1 MYTYIGGR
9 ESIVGMVQFV
19 MIIIFIVVLMATNQ
33 LWLLGDLGFPALDV
47 TLARF
52 HI

>member
-33 LWLLGDLGFPALDV
+33 LWLLGDLGFPLDV

-52 HI
+52 PI

>member
-9 ESIVGMVQFV
+9 ESIVV
-19 MIIIFIVVLMATNQ
+19 MIIIFIVVLIMVNTTSQ
-33 LWLLGDLGFPALDV
+33 LWLLGDLGFPLDV